1 MLEIGN
7 NGVDIFL
14 KEIVVDRIK
23 TMQVKNLVMI
33 ERCQKSP
40 CL

>member
-14 KEIVVDRIK
+14 REIVVDRIK
-23 TMQVKNLVMI
+23 TTQVKNLVLI
-33 ERCQKSP
+33 DRCRKS
-40 CL
+40 LHF